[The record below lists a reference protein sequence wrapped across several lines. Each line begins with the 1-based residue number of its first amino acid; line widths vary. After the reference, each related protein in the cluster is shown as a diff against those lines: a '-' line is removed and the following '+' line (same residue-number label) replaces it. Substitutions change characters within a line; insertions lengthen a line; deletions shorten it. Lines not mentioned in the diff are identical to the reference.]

1 MKIDLIADSC
11 CTDPAEVG
19 PLASTTEDRLVT
31 VLRALGDRTRLQIF
45 RFIAAQAEPICVCY
59 VVDQFDV
66 SQPTVSHHLKVL
78 RDAELV
84 TVSRRGVWAYYAA
97 TDEARHVLDQVS
109 AAVRKEAGAVAS

>member
-1 MKIDLIADSC
+1 M
-11 CTDPAEVG
+11 
-19 PLASTTEDRLVT
+19 
-31 VLRALGDRTRLQIF
+31 
-45 RFIAAQAEPICVCY
+45 CY

-97 TDEARHVLDQVS
+97 TDEGRWVLDQVS